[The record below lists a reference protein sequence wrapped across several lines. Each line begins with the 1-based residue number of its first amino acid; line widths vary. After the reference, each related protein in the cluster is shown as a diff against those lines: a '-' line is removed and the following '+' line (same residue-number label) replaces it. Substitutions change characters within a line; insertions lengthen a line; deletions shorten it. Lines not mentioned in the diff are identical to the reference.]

1 MTMRSPRAAAARTI
15 HRILSGESLSHFF
28 HNTLSQLDEKRRP
41 LCQELVYG
49 TLREWPYLVAVSE
62 LYIDKPLRRKDQ
74 DVLALICIGMYELR
88 HLRTPAHAVVA
99 ETVGDTQALRKPW
112 AKGLVNGVLRAHQR
126 CDGDTTEVPTSARHA
141 LPRWLFDSL
150 SQRYPEQFEQIATA
164 ARAKPPMAVRVN
176 RQHTGR
182 EDYAAVLAESGISV
196 ECDQACED
204 ALVLVTPVDV
214 GTLPHFAAGWVSVQD
229 IAAQFAA
236 GLLSPAP
243 DERILDA
250 CAAPGGKACHIL
262 EQQPQLAEL
271 VAMDISESRQQ
282 RISENSERL
291 RLTMTQLVGD
301 ARAPPETLEP
311 ESFDAILADVP
322 CSATGVIRRN
332 PDVKIL
338 RQASDIAFFAD
349 QQLAILQGL
358 WPLLKPG
365 GRLLYVTCSLLLE
378 ENDDVITRFAE
389 AQDLNVARLTLPK
402 GIATERGWQTLPE
415 LHGIDGL
422 FFSLL
427 EKPSDWPR
435 ESQTQRK

>member
-1 MTMRSPRAAAARTI
+1 MTIRSPRAAAARTI
-15 HRILSGESLSHFF
+15 HRVLSGESLNHFF
-28 HNTLSQLDEKRRP
+28 HDTLLQLDENRRP

-62 LYIDKPLRRKDQ
+62 HYLDKPLRRKDQ
-74 DVLALICIGMYELR
+74 DVLALICTGMYELC
-88 HLRTPAHAVVA
+88 HLRTPAHAVVS
-99 ETVGDTQALRKPW
+99 ETVGDTQALKKPW

-126 CDGDTTEVPTSARHA
+126 RDSDKTEVSNSARYA
-141 LPRWLFDSL
+141 LPQWLFNSL
-150 SQRYPEQFEQIATA
+150 AQQYPERFEQIAAA
-164 ARAKPPMAVRVN
+164 ARSKPPMALRVN
-176 RQHTGR
+176 RQQTGR
-182 EDYAAVLAESGISV
+182 DDYAAMLAESGIGAES
-196 ECDQACED
+196 EGTCED
-204 ALVLVTPVDV
+204 GLVLTTPVDI
-214 GTLPHFAAGWVSVQD
+214 GALPYFAAGWVSVQD

-262 EQQPQLAEL
+262 EQQPRLAEL

-282 RISENSERL
+282 RIHENRERL
-291 RLTMTQLVGD
+291 GLPMTLLVGD
-301 ARAPPETLEP
+301 ASAPPESLLR

-338 RQASDIAFFAD
+338 RQAGDITLFAD
-349 QQLAILQGL
+349 QQFSILQGL

-365 GRLLYVTCSLLLE
+365 GRLLYVTCSVLRE
-378 ENDDVITRFAE
+378 ENDDVITRFAGT
-389 AQDLNVARLTLPK
+389 QNVNVSSLTLPQ
-402 GIATERGWQTLPE
+402 GIATECGWQTLPE
-415 LHGIDGL
+415 PHGTDGL

-427 EKPSDWPR
+427 EKP
-435 ESQTQRK
+435 